1 MSKENLKNL
10 SVEQLQ
16 AKISENKNGLELL
29 AKGGVSLPAVVKD
42 LSDEIEAAQKELAG
56 RQGEIFAKSVEPG
69 VVKSVQKDFKGKSI
83 ESPITLQLTIF
94 KDETTGEVTA
104 KVEPIKRATR
114 SASTGESTGSGNRGG
129 VRMGAR
135 VETADGKIFEG
146 SSASEVLKELKK
158 AGVVKQEVGESDSAV
173 RVLDGLQKRGQLKS
187 FERVEIAK
195 PEPKDEQS
203 TEEAAQVENGTPA
216 V

>member
-16 AKISENKNGLELL
+16 AKISENKNGLDIL

-42 LSDEIEAAQKELAG
+42 LTDEIEAAEKELAG

-69 VVKSVQKDFKGKSI
+69 VIKSVQKDFKGKTI

-114 SASTGESTGSGNRGG
+114 SASTGESTGGGNRGG
-129 VRMGAR
+129 ARMGAK
-135 VETADGKIFEG
+135 VVTADGKTFEG
-146 SSASEVLKELKK
+146 NSASEVLKALKE

-173 RVLDGLQKRGQLKS
+173 RVLDSMVKRGQLTS
-187 FERVEIAK
+187 FDRIELTK
-195 PEPKDEQS
+195 PEAKA
-203 TEEAAQVENGTPA
+203 EETAAEVTPA
-216 V
+216 PAV

>member
-16 AKISENKNGLELL
+16 AKISENKNGLDIL

-42 LSDEIEAAQKELAG
+42 LTDEIEAAEKELAG

-69 VVKSVQKDFKGKSI
+69 VIKSVQKDFKGKTI

-114 SASTGESTGSGNRGG
+114 SASTGESTGGGNRGG
-129 VRMGAR
+129 ARMGAK
-135 VETADGKIFEG
+135 VVTADGKTFEG
-146 SSASEVLKELKK
+146 NSASEVLKALKE

-173 RVLDGLQKRGQLKS
+173 RVLDSMVKRGQLTS
-187 FERVEIAK
+187 FERVELAK
-195 PEPKDEQS
+195 PEAKA
-203 TEEAAQVENGTPA
+203 EEKATPA
-216 V
+216 VDVAPAV

>member
-16 AKISENKNGLELL
+16 AKISENKNGLDIL

-42 LSDEIEAAQKELAG
+42 LTDEIEAAEKELAG

-69 VVKSVQKDFKGKSI
+69 VIKSVQKDFKGKTI

-114 SASTGESTGSGNRGG
+114 SASTGESTGGGNRGG
-129 VRMGAR
+129 ARMGAK
-135 VETADGKIFEG
+135 VVTADGKTFEG
-146 SSASEVLKELKK
+146 NSASEVLKALKE

-173 RVLDGLQKRGQLKS
+173 RVLDSMVKRGQLTS
-187 FERVEIAK
+187 FDRIELAK
-195 PEPKDEQS
+195 PEPKADETATS
-203 TEEAAQVENGTPA
+203 TAGVAPTV
-216 V
+216 

>member
-16 AKISENKNGLELL
+16 AKISENKNGLDIL

-42 LSDEIEAAQKELAG
+42 LTDEIEAAEKELAG

-69 VVKSVQKDFKGKSI
+69 VIKSVQKDFKGKTI

-114 SASTGESTGSGNRGG
+114 SASTGESTGGGNRGG
-129 VRMGAR
+129 ARMGAK
-135 VETADGKIFEG
+135 VVTADGKTFEG
-146 SSASEVLKELKK
+146 NSASEVLKALKE

-173 RVLDGLQKRGQLKS
+173 RVLDSMVKRGQLTS
-187 FERVEIAK
+187 FDRIELAK
-195 PEPKDEQS
+195 PETKA
-203 TEEAAQVENGTPA
+203 EEKAAEVTPA
-216 V
+216 PAV

>member
-16 AKISENKNGLELL
+16 AKISENKNGLDIL

-42 LSDEIEAAQKELAG
+42 LTDEIEAAEKELAG

-69 VVKSVQKDFKGKSI
+69 VIKSVQKDFKGKTI

-114 SASTGESTGSGNRGG
+114 SASTGESTGGGNRGG
-129 VRMGAR
+129 ARMGAK
-135 VETADGKIFEG
+135 VVTADGKTFEG
-146 SSASEVLKELKK
+146 NSASEVLKALKE

-173 RVLDGLQKRGQLKS
+173 RVLDSMVKRGQLTS
-187 FERVEIAK
+187 FERIELTK
-195 PEPKDEQS
+195 PEAKA
-203 TEEAAQVENGTPA
+203 EETV
-216 V
+216 

>member
-16 AKISENKNGLELL
+16 AKISENKNGLDIL

-42 LSDEIEAAQKELAG
+42 LTDEIEAAEKELAG

-69 VVKSVQKDFKGKSI
+69 VIKSVQKDFKGKTI

-114 SASTGESTGSGNRGG
+114 SASTGESTGGGNRGG
-129 VRMGAR
+129 ARMGAK
-135 VETADGKIFEG
+135 VVTADGKTFEG
-146 SSASEVLKELKK
+146 NSASEVLKALKE

-173 RVLDGLQKRGQLKS
+173 RVLDSMVKRGQLTS
-187 FERVEIAK
+187 FERIELAK
-195 PEPKDEQS
+195 PEAKA
-203 TEEAAQVENGTPA
+203 EEKATPA
-216 V
+216 VDVAPTV

>member
-16 AKISENKNGLELL
+16 AKISENKNGLDIL

-42 LSDEIEAAQKELAG
+42 LTDEIEAAEKELAG

-69 VVKSVQKDFKGKSI
+69 VIKSVQKDFKGKTI

-114 SASTGESTGSGNRGG
+114 SASTGESTSGGNRGG
-129 VRMGAR
+129 ARMGAK
-135 VETADGKIFEG
+135 VVTADGKTFEG
-146 SSASEVLKELKK
+146 NSASEVLKALKE

-173 RVLDGLQKRGQLKS
+173 RVLDSMVKRGQLTS
-187 FERVEIAK
+187 FDRIELTK
-195 PEPKDEQS
+195 PEAKA
-203 TEEAAQVENGTPA
+203 EETAAEVTPA
-216 V
+216 PAV

>member
-42 LSDEIEAAQKELAG
+42 LSDEIDAAEKELAG

-94 KDETTGEVTA
+94 KDETTGDVTA

-114 SASTGESTGSGNRGG
+114 SASTGESTGGGNRGG
-129 VRMGAR
+129 ARMGAK
-135 VETADGKIFEG
+135 VVTADDKVFKGD
-146 SSASEVLKELKK
+146 SASAVLKAMKE

-173 RVLDGLQKRGQLKS
+173 RVLDSMVKRGQLKS
-187 FERVEIAK
+187 FDRIELAK
-195 PEPKDEQS
+195 PEPKA
-203 TEEAAQVENGTPA
+203 EETVTPA
-216 V
+216 VDAAPTV

>member
-16 AKISENKNGLELL
+16 AKISENKNGLDIL

-42 LSDEIEAAQKELAG
+42 LTDEIEAAEKELAG

-69 VVKSVQKDFKGKSI
+69 VIKSVQKDFKGKTI

-114 SASTGESTGSGNRGG
+114 SASTGESTGGGNRGG
-129 VRMGAR
+129 ARMGAK
-135 VETADGKIFEG
+135 VVTADGKTFEG
-146 SSASEVLKELKK
+146 NSASEVLKALKE

-173 RVLDGLQKRGQLKS
+173 RVLDSMVKRGQLTS
-187 FERVEIAK
+187 FDRIELAK
-195 PEPKDEQS
+195 PEAKA
-203 TEEAAQVENGTPA
+203 EETAAEVTPSPA

>member
-16 AKISENKNGLELL
+16 AKISENKNGLDIL

-42 LSDEIEAAQKELAG
+42 LTDEIEAAEKELAG

-69 VVKSVQKDFKGKSI
+69 VIKSVQKDFKGKTI

-114 SASTGESTGSGNRGG
+114 SASTGESTGGGNRGG
-129 VRMGAR
+129 ARMGAK
-135 VETADGKIFEG
+135 VVTADGKTFEG
-146 SSASEVLKELKK
+146 NSASEVLKALKE

-173 RVLDGLQKRGQLKS
+173 RVLDSMVKRGQLTS
-187 FERVEIAK
+187 FDRIELAK
-195 PEPKDEQS
+195 PETKA
-203 TEEAAQVENGTPA
+203 EEAAE
-216 V
+216 

>member
-10 SVEQLQ
+10 TVEQLQ
-16 AKISENKNGLELL
+16 AKISENKNGLEIL

-42 LSDEIEAAQKELAG
+42 LTDEIEAAEKELAG

-69 VVKSVQKDFKGKSI
+69 VIKSVQKDFKGKSI

-114 SASTGESTGSGNRGG
+114 SASTGESTGGGGNRGG
-129 VRMGAR
+129 VRMGAK
-135 VETADGKIFEG
+135 VVTADGVTFEG
-146 SSASEVLKELKK
+146 DSAAAVLKALKE
-158 AGVVKQEVGESDSAV
+158 ANVVKQEVGESDSAV
-173 RVLDGLQKRGQLKS
+173 RVLDSMLKRGQLKS
-187 FERVEIAK
+187 FERIELAK
-195 PEPKDEQS
+195 AEVKVDEK
-203 TEEAAQVENGTPA
+203 TETTSPTTGA
-216 V
+216 

>member
-16 AKISENKNGLELL
+16 AKISENKNGLDIL

-42 LSDEIEAAQKELAG
+42 LTDEIEAAEKELAG

-69 VVKSVQKDFKGKSI
+69 VIKSVQKDFKGKTI

-114 SASTGESTGSGNRGG
+114 SASAGESTGGGNRGG
-129 VRMGAR
+129 ARMGAK
-135 VETADGKIFEG
+135 VVTADGKTFEG
-146 SSASEVLKELKK
+146 NSASEVLKALKE

-173 RVLDGLQKRGQLKS
+173 RVLDSMVKRGQLTS
-187 FERVEIAK
+187 FERVELAK
-195 PEPKDEQS
+195 PEAKA
-203 TEEAAQVENGTPA
+203 EEKAAEVTPA
-216 V
+216 PAV

>member
-16 AKISENKNGLELL
+16 AKISENKNGLDIL

-42 LSDEIEAAQKELAG
+42 LTDEIEAAEKELAG

-69 VVKSVQKDFKGKSI
+69 VIKSVQKDFKGKTI

-114 SASTGESTGSGNRGG
+114 SASTGESTGGGNRGG
-129 VRMGAR
+129 ARMGAK
-135 VETADGKIFEG
+135 VVTADGKTFEG
-146 SSASEVLKELKK
+146 NSAAEVLKALKE

-173 RVLDGLQKRGQLKS
+173 RVLDSMVKRGQLTS
-187 FERVEIAK
+187 FDRIELAK
-195 PEPKDEQS
+195 PEAKA
-203 TEEAAQVENGTPA
+203 EETAAEVTPA
-216 V
+216 PAV

>member
-42 LSDEIEAAQKELAG
+42 LSDEIDAAEKELAG

-114 SASTGESTGSGNRGG
+114 SASTGESTGGGNRGG
-129 VRMGAR
+129 ARMGAK
-135 VETADGKIFEG
+135 VVTADDKVFEG
-146 SSASEVLKELKK
+146 DSASAVLKAMKE

-173 RVLDGLQKRGQLKS
+173 RVLDSMVKRGQLKS
-187 FERVEIAK
+187 FDRIELAK
-195 PEPKDEQS
+195 PEPKA
-203 TEEAAQVENGTPA
+203 EETATPA
-216 V
+216 VDAAPTV

>member
-16 AKISENKNGLELL
+16 AKISENKNGLDIL

-42 LSDEIEAAQKELAG
+42 LTDEIEAAEKELAG

-69 VVKSVQKDFKGKSI
+69 VIKSVQKDFKGKTI

-114 SASTGESTGSGNRGG
+114 SASTGESTGGGNRGG
-129 VRMGAR
+129 ARMGAK
-135 VETADGKIFEG
+135 VVTADGKTFEG
-146 SSASEVLKELKK
+146 NSASEVLKALKE

-173 RVLDGLQKRGQLKS
+173 RVLDSMVKRGQLTS
-187 FERVEIAK
+187 FDRIELAK
-195 PEPKDEQS
+195 PEAKA
-203 TEEAAQVENGTPA
+203 EETAAEITPA
-216 V
+216 PAV

>member
-16 AKISENKNGLELL
+16 AKISENKNGLDIL

-42 LSDEIEAAQKELAG
+42 LTDEIEAAEKELAG

-69 VVKSVQKDFKGKSI
+69 VIKSVQKDFKGKTI

-114 SASTGESTGSGNRGG
+114 SASTGESTGGGNRGG
-129 VRMGAR
+129 ARMGAK
-135 VETADGKIFEG
+135 VVTADGKTFEG
-146 SSASEVLKELKK
+146 NSASEVLKALKE

-173 RVLDGLQKRGQLKS
+173 RVLDSMVKRGQLTS
-187 FERVEIAK
+187 FDRIELAK
-195 PEPKDEQS
+195 PEAKA
-203 TEEAAQVENGTPA
+203 EETAAEVTPA
-216 V
+216 PAV

>member
-16 AKISENKNGLELL
+16 AKISENKNGLDIL

-42 LSDEIEAAQKELAG
+42 LTDEIEAAEKELAG

-69 VVKSVQKDFKGKSI
+69 VIKSVQKDFKGKTI

-114 SASTGESTGSGNRGG
+114 SASTGESTGGGNRGG
-129 VRMGAR
+129 ARMGAK
-135 VETADGKIFEG
+135 VVTADGKTFEG
-146 SSASEVLKELKK
+146 NSASEVLKALKE

-173 RVLDGLQKRGQLKS
+173 RVLDSMVKRGQLTS
-187 FERVEIAK
+187 FDRIELAK
-195 PEPKDEQS
+195 PETKVDE
-203 TEEAAQVENGTPA
+203 TAADVAPAPA